1 MSFSKKKDPFDIV
14 EHRVNE
20 NNQEFFDD
28 LRMDEEEDAIEKMRE
43 RERMEEPPKEKA
55 NKYGWA
61 FFLASMFI
69 GIGITATIGAPL
81 PLFVGMGGRIPVFC
95 RSDLRTVHAAF
106 FRQSIAKLPLHLV
119 STLRQVLLTPT
130 QNREAPLL
138 PIVSL

>member
-81 PLFVGMGGRIPVFC
+81 PLFVGMGVGF
-95 RSDLRTVHAAF
+95 LF
-106 FRQSIAKLPLHLV
+106 FVDPIYERFMQLFFG
-119 STLRQVLLTPT
+119 
-130 QNREAPLL
+130 NR
-138 PIVSL
+138 